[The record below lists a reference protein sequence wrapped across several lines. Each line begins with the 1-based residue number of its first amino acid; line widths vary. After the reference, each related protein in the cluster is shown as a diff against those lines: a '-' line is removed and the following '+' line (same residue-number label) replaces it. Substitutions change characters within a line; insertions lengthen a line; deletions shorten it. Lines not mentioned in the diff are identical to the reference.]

1 MLRALSIPLLSFLPL
16 ALASCG
22 GSDEGSAHEDGTH
35 METTQNEYTFDAL
48 TVEVGCAKC
57 SYSMPGVTQCENA
70 VKIGDKTMLVTGE
83 HGFDVMAEGIC
94 TGGPRQAEV
103 TGSIQGD
110 HFVATNIRLTN

>member
-1 MLRALSIPLLSFLPL
+1 MMLRALSIPWLFFLPL

-22 GSDEGSAHEDGTH
+22 GSPEESAHEEGTH
-35 METTQNEYTFDAL
+35 TDAMQ

-70 VKIGDKTMLVTGE
+70 VKIGDKTMLVTGQ

-94 TGGPRQAEV
+94 TGGARQAEV
-103 TGSIQGD
+103 TGSIEGD